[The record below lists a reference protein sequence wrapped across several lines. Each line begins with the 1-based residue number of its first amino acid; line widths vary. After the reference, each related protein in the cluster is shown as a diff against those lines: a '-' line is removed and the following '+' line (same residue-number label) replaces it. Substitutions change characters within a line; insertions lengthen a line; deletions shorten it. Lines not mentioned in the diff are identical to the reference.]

1 MTSTSA
7 SRGTILSK
15 VRRIL
20 WRTVLAVIAVTAG
33 MILCL
38 RWIPLPTSAFMVEKR
53 LANLVG
59 GKPQKSI
66 RYRWVE
72 WGSISPDM
80 RVAVVAAE
88 DQSFPHHWGFD
99 LESILDALQKKEKRH
114 RLRGA
119 STITQQVARNL
130 FLWPGRSYVRK
141 GLEAYFTVFLE
152 LLWPKRRIL
161 EVYLNV
167 VELGDGTYG
176 VSAAART
183 FFGKRPTELTKQEA
197 ALLAT
202 VLPNPIRFDVRRP
215 TAHMRERARWIEE
228 QMTQLGGP
236 AYLRGL

>member
-1 MTSTSA
+1 VPSA
-7 SRGTILSK
+7 SLFSK

-20 WRTVLAVIAVTAG
+20 WRTLLAVIAVTVTV
-33 MILCL
+33 ILCL
-38 RWIPLPTSAFMVEKR
+38 RWIPPPTSAFMLEKR

-59 GKPQKSI
+59 EKPQKSI
-66 RYRWVE
+66 RYRWAD
-72 WGSISPDM
+72 WGSISPEM
-80 RVAVVAAE
+80 RVAAVAAE
-88 DQSFPHHWGFD
+88 DQNFPHHWGFD
-99 LESILDALQKKEKRH
+99 LESIVDALQKKGKRH

-141 GLEAYFTVFLE
+141 GLEASLAVFLE
-152 LLWPKRRIL
+152 LLWSKRRIL

-167 VELGDGTYG
+167 VEFGDGTYG

-183 FFGKRPTELTKQEA
+183 FFGKRPAELTKQEA

-215 TAHMRERARWIEE
+215 TTHMQERARWIEE
-228 QMTQLGGP
+228 QVAQLGGP
-236 AYLRGL
+236 AYLSGL

>member
-1 MTSTSA
+1 MTLQSA
-7 SRGTILSK
+7 STRTLLSR

-20 WRTVLAVIAVTAG
+20 WRTLLAVVVATVVAVLG
-33 MILCL
+33 L
-38 RWIPLPTSAFMVEKR
+38 RWIPPPTSAFMVENR
-53 LANLVG
+53 LAHLLG
-59 GKPQKSI
+59 GKNQRVI
-66 RYRWVE
+66 RYRWVD

-88 DQSFPHHWGFD
+88 DQNFPHHWGFD
-99 LESILDALQKKEKRH
+99 LQSILDALQKQGKKR

-141 GLEAYFTVFLE
+141 GLEAYFTVLIE

-167 VELGDGTYG
+167 VEFGDGTYG

-183 FFGKRPTELTKQEA
+183 FFGKRPAHLTRQEA
-197 ALLAT
+197 ALLAA
-202 VLPNPIRFDVRRP
+202 VLPNPVRFDVRRP
-215 TAHMRERARWIEE
+215 SEYVQERVYWIED
-228 QMTQLGGP
+228 QMAQLGGP
-236 AYLRGL
+236 AYLREL